1 MEETQA
7 SRTTR
12 VYAGNSAEG
21 WDEALWALRT
31 GELVVFPTD
40 TVYGV
45 GCDVWEP
52 QAIERLY
59 WAKWRPKRLPI
70 PVLVS
75 APEHIYKVVERSLV
89 SRSARHRLD
98 ALTDHFWP
106 GQLTVILPRRPY
118 VPDVLCAGG
127 PTVAVRMPDQSL
139 ALRLIAEMG
148 GALAATSANRSGQP
162 DPRTAEQALAD
173 LEGRV
178 DVVLDDGPCPGGIA
192 SSIVDLVSDTPA
204 LLREGALA
212 VHALR
217 RVVPEIV
224 VPRRA

>member
-1 MEETQA
+1 MDAPRESQP
-7 SRTTR
+7 TR
-12 VYAGNSAEG
+12 VYAGDSAVG

-45 GCDVWEP
+45 GCDVWDP
-52 QAIERLY
+52 RAIERLY

-75 APEHIYKVVERSLV
+75 APEHVYKVVERPPATGK
-89 SRSARHRLD
+89 ARPWFA
-98 ALTDHFWP
+98 ALAERFWP
-106 GQLTVILPRRPY
+106 GQLTVILPRRSY

-127 PTVAVRMPDQSL
+127 PTIAVRMPDHPL

-148 GALAATSANRSGQP
+148 GALAATSANRSGGP
-162 DPRTAEQALAD
+162 DPQTAQQAIED
-173 LEGRV
+173 LGGRV
-178 DVVLDDGPCPGGIA
+178 AVVLDDGPCPGGVA
-192 SSIVDLVSDTPA
+192 SSIVDLVSDAPV
-204 LLREGALA
+204 LLREGALD
-212 VHALR
+212 VCTLR
-217 RVVPEIV
+217 RVLPNLV